1 VAISPLQT
9 RRATIA
15 VCASVVILLA
25 VGLCAPAGASARKL
39 LGPCPD
45 TRDVQCGTV
54 KVALDR
60 ANPAMGT
67 IPIFFRFVRHTASG
81 PVGDPIFTTEGG
93 PGYSVNENDWQGYVE
108 LAFRKLRAHHDLVFI
123 DQRGTGRSR
132 AIDCPS
138 VQNGITGDLLA
149 PVAQCAAHLGAAAN
163 DYGSGDVA
171 LDIDAVRAALGIDKF
186 EFYGGSYA
194 AVDVQTYAA
203 RFASHLDAVVL
214 DSPVKIVDIDDLARS
229 TPPAIVRTVR
239 LICKR
244 SASCS
249 ADQPAPGAL
258 LSWLAGRLRRH
269 PVLGVRIDSN
279 GKRHRL
285 RVTEGTLAWRLMSSS
300 GFPLGVYT
308 EITAAAAAL
317 KSGDDTP
324 LLRLA
329 ANTTGPLFGPFAG
342 DRSSAPTAFSG
353 GDNFARFCTDAT
365 FPWSK
370 DASLSVRGQQFES
383 ARAGLA
389 ATTFAPFSV
398 GAWLA
403 GSPVGPLGPDPCIVW
418 PAPAPT
424 VPPAVPPGATFPSIP
439 ALVLSGDLDTTVP
452 SADARDVAKLFPDS
466 HFIELAGSG
475 HHTLFSFRSGCSQ
488 ALVQRFLASRAV
500 GNTSC
505 ARRPGITFPA
515 VGRFPRLARGVQ
527 PALVS
532 SRASDH
538 STPRGRRVAAAAA
551 WTLRDVLDNAESSD
565 PNGVGLRG
573 GSYAGEFGDSALTLK
588 LTRVRFTQDVTV
600 SGHVTL
606 QYKGGLAAKL
616 NVHGPG
622 GQSGQ
627 LRISGVYLA
636 RGAKRLR
643 ITGLLGARQVSL
655 AIPAT

>member
-1 VAISPLQT
+1 L
-9 RRATIA
+9 
-15 VCASVVILLA
+15 ILLA
-25 VGLCAPAGASARKL
+25 VGLCAPAGASAAL
-39 LGPCPD
+39 LGRCPD
-45 TRDVQCGTV
+45 TRDAKCGTV
-54 KVALDR
+54 EVPLDR
-60 ANPAMGT
+60 ANPAMGN
-67 IPIFFRFVRHTASG
+67 IPIFFRYVRHTGSG

-93 PGYSVNENDWQGYVE
+93 PGYSVTQNDWEGYVN
-108 LAFRKLRAHHDLVFI
+108 LGFRKLHAHHDLVFI
-123 DQRGTGRSR
+123 DQRGVGRSR

-138 VQNGITGDLLA
+138 VQNGITGNIFT

-194 AVDVQTYAA
+194 GVDVQAYAA
-203 RFASHLDAVVL
+203 RFGSHLDAVVL

-229 TPPAIVRTVR
+229 TPPAMVREVS
-239 LICKR
+239 LICQR

-249 ADQPAPGAL
+249 ADQSAPGAL
-258 LSWLAGRLRRH
+258 LSWLARRLRRH
-269 PVLGVRIDSN
+269 PVLGVRIDSS
-279 GKRHRL
+279 GKRHHV

-300 GFPLGVYT
+300 GFPLSVYT

-317 KSGDDTP
+317 KSGDDVP

-329 ANTTGPLFGPFAG
+329 AETAGPLIGPFAG

-353 GDNFARFCTDAT
+353 GDNFARYCTDAT

-370 DASLSVRGQQFES
+370 DASLVVRRQQFES
-383 ARAGLA
+383 AKAGLA

-403 GSPVGPLGPDPCIVW
+403 GSPVGPLGPDPCVTW

-424 VPPAVPPGATFPSIP
+424 VPPAVPAGATFPSIP
-439 ALVLSGDLDTTVP
+439 ALVLSGDLDTSVP

-466 HFIELAGSG
+466 RFIELAGSG

-488 ALVQRFLASRAV
+488 ALVQRFLDSRTV
-500 GNTSC
+500 GHTSC

-515 VGRFPRLARGVQ
+515 VGRFPRLARGVR
-527 PALVS
+527 PAIVS

-551 WTLRDVLDNAESSD
+551 WTLRDALDHAESD

-573 GSYAGEFGDSALTLK
+573 GSYAGKFGDSALTLK
-588 LTRVRFTQDVTV
+588 LTGVRFTQDVTV
-600 SGHVTL
+600 SGDVTL
-606 QYKGGLAAKL
+606 QYRGDLVANL
-616 NVHGPG
+616 NVNGPR
-622 GQSGQ
+622 GQSGH
-627 LRISGVYLA
+627 LEITGVYLA
-636 RGAKRLR
+636 PGATRLKIAGR
-643 ITGLLGARQVSL
+643 LDGRRVALT
-655 AIPAT
+655 IPAT

>member
-1 VAISPLQT
+1 MAISPVQIRHL
-9 RRATIA
+9 TIA
-15 VCASVVILLA
+15 LCLSVLLLLA
-25 VGLCAPAGASARKL
+25 VGLCAPAGASARL

-45 TRDVQCGTV
+45 THDAKCGTV
-54 KVALDR
+54 TVPLDR

-67 IPIFFRFVRHTASG
+67 IPIFFRYVRHTGSG
-81 PVGDPIFTTEGG
+81 PVGDPIITTEGG
-93 PGYSVNENDWQGYVE
+93 PGYSVTQNDWQGYVN
-108 LAFRKLRAHHDLVFI
+108 LAFAKLHAHHDLVFI
-123 DQRGTGRSR
+123 DQRGVGRSG

-138 VQNGITGDLLA
+138 VQTGITGNIFTA
-149 PVAQCAAHLGAAAN
+149 VARCAAHLGAAAN

-194 AVDVQTYAA
+194 AVDVQAYAA

-214 DSPVKIVDIDDLARS
+214 DSPVKIVGIDDLARS
-229 TPPAIVRTVR
+229 TPPAMVRAVS

-258 LSWLAGRLRRH
+258 VSWLAQRLRRH
-269 PVLGVRIDSN
+269 PVDGVVTDGG
-279 GKRHRL
+279 GKRHHL
-285 RVTEGTLAWRLMSSS
+285 RVTEGTLAWRLLNS
-300 GFPLGVYT
+300 GGFFPFNGYT

-317 KSGDDTP
+317 KSGDDVP

-329 ANTTGPLFGPFAG
+329 AETSGPLFGPFVG
-342 DRSSAPTAFSG
+342 DSSGAPTAFSG

-370 DASLSVRGQQFES
+370 DASLSVRRQQFQS
-383 ARAGLA
+383 VRAGLA

-403 GSPVGPLGPDPCIVW
+403 AAPIGPLGPDPCMSW

-424 VPPAVPPGATFPSIP
+424 VPAAIPAGATFPSIP
-439 ALVLSGDLDTTVP
+439 ALVLSGDLDNTVP

-466 HFIELAGSG
+466 RFIELAGSG
-475 HHTLFSFRSGCSQ
+475 HHTVFSFRSDCAQ
-488 ALVQRFLASRAV
+488 ALVQRFLDTRTV
-500 GNTSC
+500 GNARC
-505 ARRPGITFPA
+505 ARRAGLVFPA
-515 VGRFPRLARGVQ
+515 VGRFPRLARGVR
-527 PALVS
+527 PAIVS
-532 SRASDH
+532 SRGRDH

-551 WTLRDVLDNAESSD
+551 WALRDALVHAQTE
-565 PNGVGLRG
+565 PNGAGLRG
-573 GSYAGEFGDSALTLK
+573 GSYAGKFGDSALALTL
-588 LTRVRFTQDVTV
+588 TGARFTQDVTV
-600 SGHVTL
+600 SGRATV
-606 QYKGGLAAKL
+606 QYRGGLVAKL
-616 NVHGPG
+616 DVNGPS

-627 LRISGVYLA
+627 LEITGVYLA
-636 RGAKRLR
+636 PGATSLK
-643 ITGLLGARQVSL
+643 IAGHLGGRRVAL